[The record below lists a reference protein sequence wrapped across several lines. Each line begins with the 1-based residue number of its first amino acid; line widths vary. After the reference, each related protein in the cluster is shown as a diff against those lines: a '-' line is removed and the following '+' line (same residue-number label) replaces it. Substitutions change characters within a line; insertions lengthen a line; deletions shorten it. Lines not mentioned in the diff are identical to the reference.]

1 MKRGHG
7 HSAETRARMSA
18 AHTGLKHSPETRAKI
33 AEINRSPGR
42 RAKMSAIMRGN
53 QHTLGHKHSAETRA
67 KMSAAKRAMSAET
80 RAKMSAAA
88 RRRWAARRDP
98 GNVSPPTP
106 IVQNARDPNHG
117 MCDNI

>member
-67 KMSAAKRAMSAET
+67 KMSAA
-80 RAKMSAAA
+80 A

-106 IVQNARDPNHG
+106 IVQNARDPHSTSW
-117 MCDNI
+117 DNGV